1 MQVSCDFLGILII
14 QALNQQ
20 HVSMHTS
27 CQDVNN
33 ITDGLLSWKMT
44 ATVLSVLNLYQ
55 TFLKRCKVF
64 TKAWKRQTHWNAAVC
79 LPGCTSK
86 NEESAYEDSRYLML
100 FLTHFS
106 KPCQSVAKAIS
117 SALRH
122 SRTFCGKWIKQEQ
135 HEQGSTSCLQ
145 SEASHLAGNVAL
157 GLLGGS
163 QCCAQRA
170 ALLLLLPH
178 HLSLST

>member
-1 MQVSCDFLGILII
+1 
-14 QALNQQ
+14 
-20 HVSMHTS
+20 
-27 CQDVNN
+27 
-33 ITDGLLSWKMT
+33 
-44 ATVLSVLNLYQ
+44 
-55 TFLKRCKVF
+55 
-64 TKAWKRQTHWNAAVC
+64 
-79 LPGCTSK
+79 
-86 NEESAYEDSRYLML
+86 ML

-106 KPCQSVAKAIS
+106 RPCQSIAKAIS

-122 SRTFCGKWIKQEQ
+122 SRTFCGQWIKQEQ

-145 SEASHLAGNVAL
+145 SEVSHLAGNVAL

-178 HLSLST
+178 HLSLSTQHVVPHDILKLEHQQAAGRIDHHPGEGKGTLLKARTSLTQQVLPNRSICFCVIQTLRVIKQN